1 MEFSS
6 IMGRRPLRIIRLPER
21 YRDGIDVTNPCTSKP
36 AASAI
41 LLTIEPDHSAFTNS
55 SGAGPYHHS
64 TPSPSTTT
72 SSLPNDTPTTPTSS
86 TRRGGAA
93 WRKEVRATLK
103 QVDQIVQNRRPVQAA
118 SPPHM
123 QAARPLRRTDRHP
136 VYTTE
141 DEYDITSPGFGLK
154 HTPEWEDMDIDIDD
168 ESQPRWFPGD
178 GVSASTYEDLTDAC
192 KLMMVHELTK
202 QMSFK
207 SMVSWLQLSDTQLI
221 DFVRIYEIQYQGNI
235 EEERLTLIAMSHLSA
250 IRKVREVSTRDWDRI
265 LEEEVDSKLGTS
277 LIDCPIP
284 LEHIDQTIR
293 FIRSFHVQE
302 QLPGGLEI
310 NNIESPTVIP
320 PEDFPPFQVIQ
331 EVTEAMSRYTKL
343 GVECEWDLD
352 HDIGL
357 RQYIEHETELAAGV
371 NGIVIS
377 DDEEVEKAE
386 EPARRIISRPKK
398 KGRQFANKPVGK
410 RADLLKL
417 KLPSKL
423 QQMES
428 VDCEDEVES

>member
-250 IRKVREVSTRDWDRI
+250 IRKVRE
-265 LEEEVDSKLGTS
+265 
-277 LIDCPIP
+277 
-284 LEHIDQTIR
+284 
-293 FIRSFHVQE
+293 E